1 MMSHCNRVHA
11 IEKIADYT
19 EELVSEES
27 LRQPDEF
34 GKYVFNE
41 AAIKRYL
48 PKKIAEKLLATIRD
62 RKPLDPTI
70 ADDVANAMKEWA
82 ISLGATH
89 FTHWFQPLNG
99 GTAEKHDAFLDI
111 SESGEALQ
119 TFSGK
124 NLIKGEPDASSF
136 PSGGLRC
143 TFEARGY
150 TAWDPTS
157 PAFVKRHRNGTTL
170 CIPTIFCSYTGE
182 VLDKKTP
189 LLRSIGVLEKGVKR
203 LMKAFGLDE
212 EPVTVTLGAEQ
223 EYFLIDRNFYL
234 HRPDLVQTGRTLFGS
249 PPPRHQQLEDHYF
262 GSIRPGILAFMT
274 DLDHELWRLG
284 IPAKTRHNEVAP
296 AQFEIAPIFEELN
309 LAVDHNMLTMDVLR
323 RTALRHGMVCLLHE
337 KPFAGVNGSGKHNNW
352 ALTYGGRNLL
362 EPGED
367 PEQNAIF
374 LTVMTAIIRAVD
386 LHSDILRATT
396 VGAGNKHRLGANE
409 APPAI
414 ISIFLGEQ
422 LTGIL
427 ERIGEKEEGGGTTS
441 HSKEIIWIGG
451 ETLPPLSKD
460 TTDRNRTSPFA
471 FTGNKFEFRA
481 CGSSQSC
488 AGFNMTLNTIIA
500 ESLDF
505 IAEKLE
511 KLDSSD
517 PARFHSGL
525 TAILSEIIRD
535 HKRIIFNG
543 NNYSP
548 EWIEEA
554 KRRGLP
560 ILQKSM
566 DALRSLMKE
575 ENQELF
581 ERYGVFTRTELSS
594 RFEVFLEEYHYKIRI
609 EGGIALEMARNMILP
624 IIVREFDKAVG
635 ALNAAKAG
643 GITEGLAGM
652 ESIVSDYGKLVDELT
667 VACKNLEDALDG
679 EHEGILEKMADVRK
693 IVDHAEGIISD
704 EAWPLP
710 KYREMLFIYN

>member
-1 MMSHCNRVHA
+1 MGQCSRVSA
-11 IEKIADYT
+11 IDKIAAYREVILSD
-19 EELVSEES
+19 ES

-41 AAIKRYL
+41 AVIKKYL
-48 PKKIAEKLLATIRD
+48 PHKVAEKLLATIRD

-82 ISLGATH
+82 VSLGATH

-99 GTAEKHDAFLDI
+99 GTAEKHDAFLDVTP
-111 SESGEALQ
+111 SGEALK

-157 PAFVKRHRNGTTL
+157 PAFVKRHANGTTL
-170 CIPTIFCSYTGE
+170 CIPTIFCSYTGD

-189 LLRSIGVLEKGVKR
+189 LLRSINVLEQSVKR
-203 LMKAFGLDE
+203 LMKAFGAGE
-212 EPVTVTLGAEQ
+212 ERVSVTLGAEQ

-262 GSIRPGILAFMT
+262 GAIRPGILAFMT

-309 LAVDHNMLTMDVLR
+309 LATDHNMLTMDVLR

-352 ALTYGGRNLL
+352 AIAYGGRNLL
-362 EPGED
+362 EPGDD
-367 PEQNAIF
+367 PEQDAIF
-374 LTVMTAIIRAVD
+374 LTVLTAIIRAVD
-386 LHSDILRATT
+386 LHSDILRAST
-396 VGAGNKHRLGANE
+396 VSAGNKHRLGANE

-422 LTGIL
+422 LTEIL
-427 ERIGEKEEGGGTTS
+427 EGIGKESAGKGNAGRQKEMILLGG
-441 HSKEIIWIGG
+441 K
-451 ETLPPLSKD
+451 TLPPLPKD

-488 AGFNMTLNTIIA
+488 AGFNMTLNTIVA
-500 ESLDF
+500 ESLEY

-511 KLDSSD
+511 KLDRSD
-517 PARFHSGL
+517 SKKFHSEL
-525 TAILSEIIRD
+525 TKILAAIIDE

-543 NNYSP
+543 NNYAP
-548 EWIEEA
+548 EWVEEA

-560 ILQKSM
+560 VLQKSM
-566 DALRSLMKE
+566 QALRTLMKE
-575 ENQELF
+575 ENQALF

-594 RFEVFLEEYHYKIRI
+594 RFEVFLEEYHYKVRI

-624 IIVREFDKAVG
+624 VIVREYNRTLD
-635 ALNAAKAG
+635 ALAAAKDSG
-643 GITEGLAGM
+643 VSEGTEGVRSLAA
-652 ESIVSDYGKLVDELT
+652 DYGRLVDELSA
-667 VACKNLEDALDG
+667 ACKELETALEG
-679 EHEGILEKMADVRK
+679 EHEGILDSMRKVRK
-693 IVDHAEGIISD
+693 IADSAELIISD
-704 EAWPLP
+704 DVWPLP
-710 KYREMLFIYN
+710 KYREMLFLYN